1 MWSGTNLSTVFG
13 ANLPLFVSKTMF
25 NDGTNTVTFQAVP
38 EPSTVIGLIAAVPF
52 GLRLLRKRRRTA
64 SPDTDA
70 DTGILKS

>member
-1 MWSGTNLSTVFG
+1 
-13 ANLPLFVSKTMF
+13 MF

-38 EPSTVIGLIAAVPF
+38 EPSAVIGLIAAVPF

-64 SPDTDA
+64 SSDTDA

>member
-1 MWSGTNLSTVFG
+1 MTNAATTSDPG
-13 ANLPLFVSKTMF
+13 ATLDAAFPS
-25 NDGTNTVTFQAVP
+25 DGLGGWVIATAVP